1 MESITES
8 IPFEVSSCMFIC
20 PSCENEYGNQEDLNR
35 HIETIHDGSEETF
48 PSLCSSSTFQHLS
61 KTVLENSSSSFQQV
75 SVSAQEDTE
84 RYVTTRGKRKLVD
97 TEIHPTPPKKQKVL
111 KTTKDFLCNIC
122 HNNFARKFN
131 LERHIKSI
139 H

>member
-1 MESITES
+1 MNIFRV
-8 IPFEVSSCMFIC
+8 IMNK
-20 PSCENEYGNQEDLNR
+20 SCENECGNQEDLNR
-35 HIETIHDGSEETF
+35 LIETIHDGLEETF
-48 PSLCSSSTFQHLS
+48 PSLRSNSTFQQS
-61 KTVLENSSSSFQQV
+61 SNTVKENSSSSFQQV
-75 SVSAQEDTE
+75 SVSVQEDTE

-97 TEIHPTPPKKQKVL
+97 AEIHLIPPKKQKVL